1 MEKGTRGRKLVR
13 NAIDCVTMF
22 VMWPD
27 LSERLTGIKWDE
39 ECEGDT
45 RGEETQ
51 AEQQQVGHLLSVH
64 ADSDT
69 LSQQIFLMS
78 YKWMYCVD
86 IDVDEQ
92 IISGSLMCNQ

>member
-1 MEKGTRGRKLVR
+1 
-13 NAIDCVTMF
+13 MF

-27 LSERLTGIKWDE
+27 LSERLTGIKRDE

-64 ADSDT
+64 ADKDT
-69 LSQQIFLMS
+69 ELYKSPLTANISHEYTDILM
-78 YKWMYCVD
+78 Y
-86 IDVDEQ
+86 IDEK
-92 IISGSLMCNQ
+92 IYIWISNV

>member
-1 MEKGTRGRKLVR
+1 
-13 NAIDCVTMF
+13 MF

-27 LSERLTGIKWDE
+27 LSERLTGIKRDE

-64 ADSDT
+64 ADKDT
-69 LSQQIFLMS
+69 EL
-78 YKWMYCVD
+78 YKSPLTAN
-86 IDVDEQ
+86 
-92 IISGSLMCNQ
+92 ISHVHWWTDFYLDL

>member
-1 MEKGTRGRKLVR
+1 
-13 NAIDCVTMF
+13 MF

-27 LSERLTGIKWDE
+27 LSERLTGIKRDE

-64 ADSDT
+64 AD
-69 LSQQIFLMS
+69 
-78 YKWMYCVD
+78 
-86 IDVDEQ
+86 
-92 IISGSLMCNQ
+92 

>member
-64 ADSDT
+64 ADKDT
-69 LSQQIFLMS
+69 ELYSTSHYSQPIFLM
-78 YKWMYCVD
+78 Y
-86 IDVDEQ
+86 IDEQ
-92 IISGSLMCNQ
+92 TFIWISNV